1 MNMSEPQWRRSALAL
16 PLLIGALALS
26 GCENGRRPVPA
37 AKKSPEVTVELTQ
50 AQREAE
56 RLQQCQKELDAL
68 QGIDAAGYRKH
79 KQEFDRL
86 MSGAAQY
93 AALRTQVNGE
103 TQETVDALYRYKVS
117 RLCADVNQAVMTG
130 LADRGERLK

>member
-1 MNMSEPQWRRSALAL
+1 MNMSGPQWRRSALAL
-16 PLLIGALALS
+16 PLLIGTLVLS
-26 GCENGRRPVPA
+26 GCENGRRPILA
-37 AKKSPEVTVELTQ
+37 AKKSPEATVEITQ
-50 AQREAE
+50 AQREAD
-56 RLQQCQKELDAL
+56 RLQHCQKELDAL
-68 QGIDAAGYRKH
+68 QGIDAAGYRKY

-93 AALRTQVNGE
+93 AALRTQVNGD

>member
-1 MNMSEPQWRRSALAL
+1 MNMSGPQWRRSALAL
-16 PLLIGALALS
+16 PLLIGTLVLS
-26 GCENGRRPVPA
+26 GCENGRRPIPA
-37 AKKSPEVTVELTQ
+37 AKKSPEATVEITQ
-50 AQREAE
+50 AQREAD
-56 RLQQCQKELDAL
+56 RLQHCQKELDAL
-68 QGIDAAGYRKH
+68 QGIDAAGYRKY

-93 AALRTQVNGE
+93 AALRTQVNGD

-130 LADRGERLK
+130 LVDRGERLK

>member
-1 MNMSEPQWRRSALAL
+1 MDMNKPLWRRGALVL
-16 PLLIGALALS
+16 PLLIATLVLN
-26 GCENGRRPVPA
+26 GCEQRRRSSQT
-37 AKKSPEVTVELTQ
+37 AKNAPETAVELSQ
-50 AQREAE
+50 AQQEAE

-68 QGIDAAGYRKH
+68 HGIDAIGYRKY
-79 KQEFDRL
+79 KQEFERL

-93 AALRTQVNGE
+93 AVLRTQVKRD
-103 TQETVDALYRYKVS
+103 TQETVDALYRYKVN

>member
-1 MNMSEPQWRRSALAL
+1 MSQPLWQRSALAL
-16 PLLIGALALS
+16 SLLMGTLTLS
-26 GCENGRRPVPA
+26 GCENAKRPVPT
-37 AKKSPEVTVELTQ
+37 AKKALESSVELTP
-50 AQREAE
+50 AQQEAQ

-68 QGIDAAGYRKH
+68 QGIDGAGYQKNKR
-79 KQEFDRL
+79 EFVRL

-93 AALRTQVNGE
+93 AALRSKVNSD

-130 LADRGERLK
+130 LAERGERLK

>member
-1 MNMSEPQWRRSALAL
+1 MNMSEPLWRRSALAL
-16 PLLIGALALS
+16 SLLMGTLVLS
-26 GCENGRRPVPA
+26 GCENGRRPIPA
-37 AKKSPEVTVELTQ
+37 AKKSPADAVEITQ

-86 MSGAAQY
+86 MIGAAQY
-93 AALRTQVNGE
+93 AALRTQVSGD

-117 RLCADVNQAVMTG
+117 RLCAEVNQAVMTG